1 MNFMRSSSDTGGG
14 RNDAVDVD
22 AGAGSNAVSG
32 AWLVGFFFDATFFSG
47 MVMSQGVAYTI

>member
-32 AWLVGFFFDATFFSG
+32 AWLVGFFFDAAFFSG